1 MTNEERLALIKKVAE
16 KRNNKL
22 TKAVKKAKHLSAGQL
37 ECFSEENMYYSDR
50 ETQDYLRGSSIMDN
64 YRGTNDWD

>member
-1 MTNEERLALIKKVAE
+1 MPSAERLALIKKVAE

-50 ETQDYLRGSSIMDN
+50 ETQD
-64 YRGTNDWD
+64 

>member
-22 TKAVKKAKHLSAGQL
+22 TKAVKKAKHLFPNPISCEL
-37 ECFSEENMYYSDR
+37 TLPPIDTLIFYIN
-50 ETQDYLRGSSIMDN
+50 IN
-64 YRGTNDWD
+64 YITLLTN